1 LLALV
6 GHGRQRERT
15 ERGGESNGEKPMKTR
30 TGHDAKHTAPRRLV
44 TTIGELVSAAYEAVP
59 GLGAQRAERA
69 RDLLT
74 RSPLARH
81 LSPHV
86 EFVR

>member
-1 LLALV
+1 M
-6 GHGRQRERT
+6 T
-15 ERGGESNGEKPMKTR
+15 TR
-30 TGHDAKHTAPRRLV
+30 FHRRSVKRASRRIVISLGDL
-44 TTIGELVSAAYEAVP
+44 ISAAYEAVP
-59 GLGAQRAERA
+59 GIGDKKLESALT
-69 RDLLT
+69 LLT

>member
-1 LLALV
+1 
-6 GHGRQRERT
+6 
-15 ERGGESNGEKPMKTR
+15 MKTR
-30 TGHDAKHTAPRRLV
+30 AGSKDAKHRTPRRLV
-44 TTIGELVSAAYEAVP
+44 TTLGELISAAYEAVP
-59 GLGAQRAERA
+59 GFGAARVERA
-69 RDLLT
+69 RTLLT